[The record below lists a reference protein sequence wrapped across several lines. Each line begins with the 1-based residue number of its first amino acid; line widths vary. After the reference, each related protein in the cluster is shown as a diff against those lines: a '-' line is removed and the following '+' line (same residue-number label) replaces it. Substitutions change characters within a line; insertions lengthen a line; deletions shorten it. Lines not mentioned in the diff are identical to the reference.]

1 MTMWLTDPRADCPR
15 CGETVDRVHDHD
27 CDGELPFEGR
37 CPMCGEDFE
46 SYMTH
51 IQFCEGGGSAP

>member
-1 MTMWLTDPRADCPR
+1 MSKSRDWPRAECPR
-15 CGETVDRVHDHD
+15 CGNSVDVREDHD
-27 CDGELPFEGR
+27 CDGELPFDDG